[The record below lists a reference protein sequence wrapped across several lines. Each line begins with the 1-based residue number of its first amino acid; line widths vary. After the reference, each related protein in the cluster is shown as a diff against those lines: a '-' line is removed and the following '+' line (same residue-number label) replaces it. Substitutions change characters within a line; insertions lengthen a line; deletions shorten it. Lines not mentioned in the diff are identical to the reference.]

1 MLQSA
6 VLNGPNVEYCD
17 GVSQV
22 VQDRKGH
29 PTLAINFD
37 DKTTQLF
44 KEVSAG
50 DSFRGSEIFPLLLAS
65 GRL

>member
-1 MLQSA
+1 MLQST
-6 VLNGPNVEYCD
+6 VLNEPNVEYCG

-44 KEVSAG
+44 KEVGAG
-50 DSFRGSEIFPLLLAS
+50 DSFRGHEIFALFIAS
-65 GRL
+65 RRL